1 MALKH
6 VDLDDKYMLEEGQIY
21 ITGMQALARL
31 PLMQRRRDLANSLN
45 TAGFISGYRGS
56 PLGGFDQ
63 TLWKAQKF
71 LDAYQITFTPGIN
84 EDLGAT
90 AVWGSQQTSLFKGTR
105 VQGVFSIWYGKG
117 PGVDR
122 CGDVFKHANAAGT
135 SLYGGVLALAGDD
148 HACKSSTLPHQ
159 SEYAFMDASVPILV
173 PSNVQDILDLGL
185 YGWGLSRFSGCWV
198 CFKVLA
204 DTVDTSASVTISPRR
219 AQILLPE
226 DFQLPEDG
234 LNIRWPDAPLA
245 QERRLRLYK
254 LEAAKAFVRANRLDK
269 ITLRGKR
276 PRLGLITCGK
286 SFHDTRQAL
295 EDLGLR
301 ETEAA
306 ELGISLYKVAMNWPL
321 EPHGLKDFAEG
332 LEEILVIEEKR
343 PLIEGQVRNIL
354 YGLPEGKRPR
364 IVGKKDEEG
373 KPLLPEVFELQVPEI
388 AHVIGQRI
396 LRFTKSAKIREGM
409 ERLDRLF
416 QEQLKREPELVR
428 LPYYCSGCPH
438 NTSTTRLPEGSRAVA
453 GIGCHYMAT
462 WIAHDTATFTQMGGE
477 GVPWIGQAPFTD
489 EKHIFANIGDGTYYH
504 SGLLAIRAAVA
515 AKVNITY
522 KILYNDAVAMTGGQ
536 PVDGPLDVAMIT
548 QQVYAEGVRKI
559 VVLSDDPQ
567 KYPVNFGFAPGVEV
581 GHRDQLDQVQEDIK
595 RWPGTSI
602 LIYDQTCA
610 AEKRRRRKRGL
621 MEDPDK
627 RIFINE
633 RVCEGCGDC
642 SVKSNCLSVQPIE
655 TALGRKRKIDQSSC
669 NKDFS
674 CVNGFCPS
682 FVSIQG
688 GKLKKST
695 PSIKAEDLMKNLPD
709 PQLPSLEEPY
719 SIFLTGVGG
728 TGVITVG
735 AILGMA
741 SHLESKGC
749 SIVDMAGLAQKG
761 GAVVS
766 HIRIARKPEDIHATR
781 VYMGEADLI
790 FGCDIVV
797 TGGPDTLNKIKK
809 GKTFALVNENQTI
822 TGHFIHNPDYDFHH
836 QALKENIVAA
846 TGKDK
851 VDFIDAVRLATGLL
865 GDSIATNMFMVG
877 YAYQKG
883 LIPVSHEAIE
893 KSLEMNNVAVP
904 FNIQAFRWGRY
915 AAIDRQAVEKA
926 AGINV
931 EEKLYQIP
939 TSFEDIVAH
948 RKKFLTG
955 YQNKAYAN
963 RYEAL
968 VNRVK
973 AIDRKLKRGELS
985 LNVAK
990 YYAKLLAVKD
1000 EYEVA
1005 RLYTDDT
1012 FRQELSDQF
1021 EGPVKMSY
1029 YMAPPLIAKR
1039 DPLTGELKKKMYG
1052 PWMIHGLRFLSKLKG
1067 LRGTFF
1073 DIFGYTQ
1080 DRKKE
1085 RALIMEY
1092 EDQINYLLEKLTPE
1106 NYEFAVAIAS
1116 LPEHIRGYGHVK
1128 ERHLRDVKANELALL
1143 AQFKATLKLSLHK
1156 SDTYR

>member
-1 MALKH
+1 MALRE
-6 VDLDDKYMLEEGQIY
+6 VQLDDKYALEEGQIY
-21 ITGMQALARL
+21 ITGTQALARL
-31 PLMQRRRDLANSLN
+31 PLMQRRRDLAEGLN

-71 LDAYQITFTPGIN
+71 LDANQITFTPGIN

-90 AVWGSQQTSLFKGTR
+90 AVWGSQQLPLFKGAR
-105 VQGVFSIWYGKG
+105 VQGVFSMWYGKG

-122 CGDVFKHANAAGT
+122 SGDAFKHANAAGS

-159 SEYAFMDASVPILV
+159 SEYAFMDASIPILV

-185 YGWGLSRFSGCWV
+185 YGWALSRYSGCWA
-198 CFKVLA
+198 CFKVIA
-204 DTVDTSASVTISPRR
+204 DTVDTSASVTVSPRR
-219 AQILLPE
+219 AQIILPE

-234 LNIRWPDAPLA
+234 LNIRWPDAPLE

-254 LEAAKAFVRANRLDK
+254 LEAAKAFVRANHLDK
-269 ITLRGKR
+269 ITWRGKK

-286 SFHDTRQAL
+286 TFHDARQAL

-301 ETEAA
+301 EAEAA
-306 ELGISLYKVAMNWPL
+306 ELGISLYKVAMSWPL
-321 EPHGLKDFAEG
+321 EPQGLKAFAEG
-332 LEEILVIEEKR
+332 LEEVLVIEEKR
-343 PLIEGQVRNIL
+343 PLIEGQVRDIL
-354 YGLPEGKRPR
+354 YSLPEGKRPR
-364 IVGKKDEEG
+364 VVGKKDEKG
-373 KPLLPEVFELQVPEI
+373 NPLLPEIFELHVPEI
-388 AHVIGQRI
+388 AHVIAQRL
-396 LRFTKSAKIREGM
+396 LRFTKSAKVREGM
-409 ERLDRLF
+409 ERLDRVF

-462 WIAHDTATFTQMGGE
+462 WIASDTATFTQMGGE

-489 EKHIFANIGDGTYYH
+489 ENHVFANIGDGTYYH
-504 SGLLAIRAAVA
+504 SGILAIRAAIA

-536 PVDGPLDVAMIT
+536 PVDGPLDVAMVT

-559 VVLSDDPQ
+559 VVLSDDPH
-567 KYPVNFGFAPGVEV
+567 KYPINFGFAPGVQV
-581 GHRDQLDQVQEDIK
+581 GHRDELDKIQEDIK
-595 RWPGTSI
+595 HWPGTSV

-621 MEDPDK
+621 MEDPPK

-642 SVKSNCLSVQPIE
+642 SIKSNCLSVQPIE
-655 TALGRKRKIDQSSC
+655 TAFGRKRKIDQSSC
-669 NKDFS
+669 NKDYS

-682 FVSIQG
+682 FVSVHG
-688 GKLKKST
+688 GKLKKSA
-695 PSIKAEDLMKNLPD
+695 PSAKAEDLMESFPNPR
-709 PQLPSLEEPY
+709 LPSLGDPY
-719 SIFLTGVGG
+719 SIFLIGVGG

-741 SHLESKGC
+741 SHLEGKGC
-749 SIVDMAGLAQKG
+749 SIVDMTGLAQKG

-766 HIRIARKPEDIHATR
+766 HIRIARKPEEIHATR
-781 VYMGEADLI
+781 VYMGEADLV

-797 TGGPDTLNKIKK
+797 TSGPDTLNKIKK
-809 GKTFALVNENQTI
+809 GKTFILVNEDQTI
-822 TGHFIHNPDYDFHH
+822 TGHFIHNPDYNFHH
-836 QALKENIVAA
+836 EALKKDILAVA
-846 TGKDK
+846 GKGK

-893 KSLEMNNVAVP
+893 KAIEMNGVAVP

-926 AGINV
+926 AGFHV

-955 YQNKAYAN
+955 YQNKAYAD

-968 VNRVK
+968 VNRVRAVDK
-973 AIDRKLKRGELS
+973 RLKKEELS
-985 LNVAK
+985 VGVAK
-990 YYAKLLAVKD
+990 YYSKLLAVKD

-1005 RLYTDDT
+1005 RLYTDGT
-1012 FRQELSDQF
+1012 FMKELYDQF
-1021 EGPVKMSY
+1021 EGPVKLNFY
-1029 YMAPPLIAKR
+1029 LAPPLISRR
-1039 DPLTGELKKKMYG
+1039 DPFSGEMKKKIYG
-1052 PWMIHGLRFLSKLKG
+1052 PWMIYGFQLLAKLKW
-1067 LRGTFF
+1067 LRGTPFN
-1073 DIFGYTQ
+1073 IFGYTK
-1080 DRKKE
+1080 DRKLE
-1085 RALIMEY
+1085 QILIKDY
-1092 EDQINYLLEKLTPE
+1092 EIQIDYLLKKLKPK
-1106 NYEFAVAIAS
+1106 NYDFAVALAS

-1128 ERHLRDVKANELALL
+1128 DRHLRDVKANEEALL
-1143 AQFKATLKLSLHK
+1143 AKFKETL
-1156 SDTYR
+1156 